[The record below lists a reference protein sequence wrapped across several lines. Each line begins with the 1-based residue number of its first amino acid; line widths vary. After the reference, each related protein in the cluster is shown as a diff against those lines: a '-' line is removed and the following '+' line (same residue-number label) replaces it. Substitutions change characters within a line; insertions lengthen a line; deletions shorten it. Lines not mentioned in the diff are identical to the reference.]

1 VVKFDY
7 NFHLIGRQ
15 DGGNSTNTTSPINLR
30 IDFSNLN
37 GYWDEVTNSSASDS
51 TSSKRKRSLD
61 DHLGFD
67 EWKRRIEVAKL
78 DKRNLDDFTTQPTH
92 KRDFTKHNGLELRA
106 KQSPATED
114 ARLNKR
120 WWGSFVG
127 WLDKLTTVE
136 KAAQGVLPMGYA
148 KYFTLFSGRIF
159 CKSDTG
165 ITFTAGLDVTADLQ
179 LQMNTRYAYYFQGS
193 LTGVKEMYAY
203 ARTQPKVG
211 AGITLS
217 GDAQLGYGTDPRKL
231 INTLTYPGL
240 AIKGIAAVG

>member
-15 DGGNSTNTTSPINLR
+15 AGDNGTNTTSPINLR

-37 GYWDEVTNSSASDS
+37 GYWDEVTNSSA
-51 TSSKRKRSLD
+51 TKKKRSMD
-61 DHLGFD
+61 DELSFH
-67 EWKRRIEVAKL
+67 EWKSRIEIVKL
-78 DKRNLDDFTTQPTH
+78 DKRNLDDFTTQPIYKTDIT
-92 KRDFTKHNGLELRA
+92 RRNGLEVRA
-106 KQSPATED
+106 QRD
-114 ARLNKR
+114 AAAMHAHLSKR
-120 WWGSFVG
+120 WWGSFLG

-136 KAAQGVLPMGYA
+136 KSEQGVLPMGYS
-148 KYFTLFSGRIF
+148 KFFTLFSGRIF
-159 CKSDTG
+159 CRSDTG
-165 ITFTAGLDVTADLQ
+165 VTFTAGMDVTADLQ

-193 LTGVKEMYAY
+193 LSGVKDMYAY

-217 GDAQLGYGTDPRKL
+217 GDAQLGYGTQPRKL